1 MSRPLPRC
9 WQPVRRWQVTEVR
22 SLCLAL
28 LVVLGVALSGSAA
41 QAQPRFPQRAVHLI
55 VPFPPGGSTDIVA
68 RAIAQAMSDGFGQ
81 PVIIDNRPGA
91 GGSIGVEAAV
101 RAPAD
106 GYTLVMG
113 HIGTLAVNPALYA
126 HLPYDPLRDL
136 APIDLIALVPN
147 ILVVHP
153 SLPASTVQELVALL
167 RARPGAYS
175 YASGGAGSAAHL
187 AVEYF
192 KLVTGTDIVHV
203 PYKGTG
209 PAMTDLLGGQVA
221 LTMTGLPPL
230 APQIR
235 AGRVRALAVAGNQR
249 LAQMPNLPTVA
260 ESGYPGFAAT
270 QWYGLLAPAGTPA
283 AVIDRLHAE
292 VVRSLALPAVRMR
305 LEAEGAE
312 PVDSSPARFAAFIRA
327 EIERWGKVVRDARI
341 RAD

>member
-1 MSRPLPRC
+1 MTDRRPLEG
-9 WQPVRRWQVTEVR
+9 V
-22 SLCLAL
+22 LAL
-28 LVVLGVALSGSAA
+28 VLVASALLTVPEARA
-41 QAQPRFPQRAVHLI
+41 QQRFPQRALHLI

-68 RAIAQAMSDGFGQ
+68 RAIGQSMADGLGQA
-81 PVIIDNRPGA
+81 VIIDNRPGA

-106 GYTLVMG
+106 GHTIVMG

-126 HLPYDPLRDL
+126 HLAYDPLRDL

-153 SLPASTVQELVALL
+153 SVPASTVHELVALL

-235 AGRVRALAVAGNQR
+235 AGKVRALAVAGSQR
-249 LAQMPNLPTVA
+249 LAQMPQLPTVA
-260 ESGYPGFAAT
+260 EAGYPGFAAT

-283 AVIDRLHAE
+283 AIIDRLHAE
-292 VVRSLALPAVRMR
+292 VVRVVALPAVRAR

-312 PVDSSPARFAAFIRA
+312 PVDSSPVRFGAFIRS
-327 EIERWGKVVRDARI
+327 EIERWGKVVREARI
-341 RAD
+341 RVD

>member
-1 MSRPLPRC
+1 MRC
-9 WQPVRRWQVTEVR
+9 WRPVRRWPLTEGPR
-22 SLCLAL
+22 LAAILAILLGLSTGLAL
-28 LVVLGVALSGSAA
+28 PDALA
-41 QAQPRFPQRAVHLI
+41 QQRFPQRALHLI

-68 RAIAQAMSDGFGQ
+68 RAIGQSMADGLGQA
-81 PVIIDNRPGA
+81 VIIDNRPGA

-106 GYTLVMG
+106 GHTIVMG

-126 HLPYDPLRDL
+126 HLAYDPLRDL

-153 SLPASTVQELVALL
+153 SVPASTVQELVALL

-209 PAMTDLLGGQVA
+209 PALTDLLGGQVA

-235 AGRVRALAVAGNQR
+235 AGKVRALAVAGSQR
-249 LAQMPNLPTVA
+249 LAQMPQLPTVA
-260 ESGYPGFAAT
+260 EAGYPGFAAT

-283 AVIDRLHAE
+283 AIIERLHAE
-292 VVRSLALPAVRMR
+292 VVRVVALPAVRAR

-312 PVDSSPARFAAFIRA
+312 PVDSSPARFGTFIRS

-341 RAD
+341 RVD